1 MWSLLTATCHDWYED
16 RAKRLGAALAYYT
29 IFALTPGLVIV
40 MALAGLLLG
49 PGAESQ
55 IIEQFRELI
64 GKQGAGAI
72 EATIQSARKETLGAA
87 GTALALLPLVIGL
100 WGVFG
105 ELQDGL
111 NTIWGVTP
119 KPGRR
124 IRDVVKE
131 RFLSFAMVVGIGF
144 LLLVSL
150 VLSAWLAAVSTYVGT
165 LLPAPVA
172 VLEGVN
178 FVISF
183 VVITGSFALIFKL
196 LPDVK
201 VAWRDVWL
209 GAAVTSPFFTVGKS
223 LIGFYTLPSLA
234 PLSRCNA
241 NGNPLHCWG
250 PPKPS
255 LSAEVNFTNDKGE
268 PGATRR
274 TCSTTPRPRT
284 RRHRAEGEPQAN
296 GAAAP
301 RTKARERSRVNRR
314 SFLGGL
320 GLLLTA
326 PLFAEAQRVGKIPR
340 VAFITATSPE
350 NSPSAETFRQGLG
363 NLGYVE
369 GQNIVIE
376 WRWGRGKTDRFP
388 EFAVEVSRIPV
399 DVIVAGNSPAGFA
412 AKSATRTIPIVIATM
427 VDPVG
432 DGFVAALAR
441 PGGNITGLALTTP
454 EITSKRLQLLKE
466 AIPAVSR
473 VAFLADTSGGGYK
486 QTRQAV
492 DAAARSS
499 RAAMGR
505 SRPARWQ
512 PKQAS
517 PRA

>member
-16 RAKRLGAALAYYT
+16 RAQRLGAALAYYT

-209 GAAVTSPFFTVGKS
+209 GAAVTSLFFTIGKL
-223 LIGFYTLPSLA
+223 LIGLYLGRSAVASAYGAAGSLVVIVV
-234 PLSRCNA
+234 
-241 NGNPLHCWG
+241 WVYY
-250 PPKPS
+250 
-255 LSAEVNFTNDKGE
+255 SAQILLFGAEFTKVW
-268 PGATRR
+268 TRR
-274 TCSTTPRPRT
+274 RGSGFVPEKTAMPVTQEARAEQGMGPRT
-284 RRHRAEGEPQAN
+284 
-296 GAAAP
+296 
-301 RTKARERSRVNRR
+301 
-314 SFLGGL
+314 
-320 GLLLTA
+320 
-326 PLFAEAQRVGKIPR
+326 
-340 VAFITATSPE
+340 SP
-350 NSPSAETFRQGLG
+350 P
-363 NLGYVE
+363 
-369 GQNIVIE
+369 
-376 WRWGRGKTDRFP
+376 GR
-388 EFAVEVSRIPV
+388 
-399 DVIVAGNSPAGFA
+399 
-412 AKSATRTIPIVIATM
+412 
-427 VDPVG
+427 
-432 DGFVAALAR
+432 
-441 PGGNITGLALTTP
+441 
-454 EITSKRLQLLKE
+454 
-466 AIPAVSR
+466 
-473 VAFLADTSGGGYK
+473 
-486 QTRQAV
+486 
-492 DAAARSS
+492 
-499 RAAMGR
+499 
-505 SRPARWQ
+505 
-512 PKQAS
+512 
-517 PRA
+517 